1 MKKILLIAVLCGL
14 AATSHAQ
21 TPIKAGTVQLGGTIS
36 YSQQTSDSPYTYYIG
51 NGYGTTTQHYNS
63 KSFFLNPS
71 AGYFVADN
79 LAVGVSFARILTTN
93 SYTYDTS
100 INTPFNEQRLKQT
113 VLGAFV
119 QYYRMFT
126 DQFGV
131 TGTLNAGYN
140 HSVYGYRYD
149 APSANTSTS
158 HGFSAALTPSIVFFP
173 VPKFAV
179 GASAGSLSYARSTN
193 KQEGLN
199 SVGGTGTDSSFG
211 AAFGLSNL
219 AFSGTYYFGR

>member
-1 MKKILLIAVLCGL
+1 MRKTLLIAALCVL
-14 AATSHAQ
+14 AVTSHAQ
-21 TPIKAGTVQLGGTIS
+21 TPIKAGTVQLGGAIN
-36 YSQQTSDSPYTYYIG
+36 YSQQTSDSPYAYSIG
-51 NGYGTTTQHYNS
+51 GGAYNTTTQHYTN
-63 KSFFLNPS
+63 KQLFLNPS

-93 SYTYDTS
+93 SYTYDIS
-100 INTPFNEQRLKQT
+100 GYANPSEQRFKQT

-126 DQFGV
+126 DHFGV
-131 TGTLNAGYN
+131 TGTLNGGYT
-140 HSVYGYRYD
+140 HSVENYTYGN
-149 APSANTSTS
+149 PNTNTSN
-158 HGFSAALTPSIVFFP
+158 GFSAGLTPSVVFFP

-179 GASAGSLSYARSTN
+179 GASAGSLRYSHSTG
-193 KQEGLN
+193 KQEGIN
-199 SVGGTGTDSSFG
+199 TIPGTSTYSSFA